1 MKKTAVL
8 LEILLWAVVLSGCR
22 FIRIEEEPRRSLEYS
37 IVKQEELPGELT
49 ALIREKEA
57 EGVSADLSKRE
68 RAVSGKRIWNT
79 AKRRLQHSGGG
90 AWGNLPGH
98 IFPHKA
104 DRSVRRKNRHKPTIL
119 PIHCGKDGLA
129 EGTCDL

>member
-1 MKKTAVL
+1 MG
-8 LEILLWAVVLSGCR
+8 SC
-22 FIRIEEEPRRSLEYS
+22 
-37 IVKQEELPGELT
+37 
-49 ALIREKEA
+49 LIRMPFYPDRGRATQMTGIFHSKAGGASGGAYCADPGKEA